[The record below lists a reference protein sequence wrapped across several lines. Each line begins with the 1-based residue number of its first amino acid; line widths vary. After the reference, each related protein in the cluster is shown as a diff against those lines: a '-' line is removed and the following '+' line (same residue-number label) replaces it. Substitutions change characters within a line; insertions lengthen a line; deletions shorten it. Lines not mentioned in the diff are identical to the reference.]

1 MVLRGPAGIGKTTLW
16 RGALERVVSVGG
28 EVLSAR
34 PSQGELS
41 LGYSGLR
48 DLLAP
53 VEDLWAPRLPRSL
66 RQALTTALML
76 TPGGRGYGQLAVC
89 RATQLALESV
99 VERLGPTVLAVDDL
113 QWLDSSS
120 TRALGYAL
128 RRLLP
133 VPLGVAVTLRAGL
146 EDPLGLLALDPIAW
160 VVDVPPMTQR
170 EAEDLATSH
179 ATGPLSSSRLDDV
192 WRLSGGNPLYVVE
205 LAGAPEGAEVPATLV
220 QALARRLAA
229 THPDARAA
237 IELAAVLG
245 PASPKTYRDLGF
257 TDALDAAVEDG
268 TLALS
273 GGEVRFVHPLLAWA
287 AYAGLPPGRRS
298 LLHAEAANRATS
310 VEDRA
315 IHLARGASEPSEVV
329 ASLLDTAAQSAWRRH
344 AVESAAAFAEH
355 AVRLTPSD
363 EPQSLG
369 RRLVDVAWWQSEWNA
384 SVATAAAHRALTLGV
399 RGRTRGRALYAL
411 METATAWPDYFRYSE
426 LARAE
431 PQLDPDLDA
440 MLRSESAWVACLAG
454 GDLGQGL
461 ADAECAL
468 DISRECDLEVQRGCL
483 ATAAMLSSLAG
494 APQAGERLR
503 DAVTFGGSAPRPANG
518 KHPGIMYA
526 FHLLYRG
533 LWEEAVVQL
542 DDQERQA
549 TIDGNDGLL
558 ALVNLSRAWV
568 EMTRGD
574 ATELDRR
581 LDALQERRR
590 STYCRDSWASLT
602 SLTQARRGDSRALA
616 SARLSGPISETTLVL
631 GPDGLENLV
640 QGVLLVSQGHFVPAA
655 EFFGRLADVIPGAGG
670 IRGQLLNYVSEA
682 VMAMVAARRADDAEA
697 LIRSLDKPT
706 RYEPLASALE
716 TLCRGLVAVGAG
728 RRGAVEMLA
737 DARGKAEAL
746 DARWLLAHA
755 TYAHAVALRRGGS
768 RRRAA
773 EAFEESARLYN
784 GMRATP
790 WAERAT
796 SQSRSSMP
804 APAPNGALTQSEAR
818 VAALVATGMRN
829 ADVAATL
836 FISTATVEAHLTR
849 VYRKLGVQSR
859 AGLAANLRDR
869 ESTDV

>member
-1 MVLRGPAGIGKTTLW
+1 MC
-16 RGALERVVSVGG
+16 
-28 EVLSAR
+28 
-34 PSQGELS
+34 
-41 LGYSGLR
+41 
-48 DLLAP
+48 
-53 VEDLWAPRLPRSL
+53 
-66 RQALTTALML
+66 QALRAALML
-76 TPGGRGYGQLAVC
+76 TPGGRGDGQLAVC
-89 RATQLALESV
+89 RATQLALECV
-99 VERLGPTVLAVDDL
+99 VDRLGPTVLAVDDV
-113 QWLDSSS
+113 QWLDISS

-133 VPLGVAVTLRAGL
+133 VPLGVAVTLLAGL
-146 EDPLGLLALDPIAW
+146 EDPLGLTALDPIAW
-160 VVDVPPMTQR
+160 VVEVRPLARR
-170 EAEDLATSH
+170 EAEDLAASH
-179 ATGPLSSSRLDDV
+179 AAGPLSSSRLDVV

-220 QALARRLAA
+220 EALARRLAA
-229 THPDARAA
+229 ARPQARAA
-237 IELAAVLG
+237 VELAAVLG
-245 PASPKTYRDLGF
+245 AAPPKTFRDLGL

-273 GGEVRFVHPLLAWA
+273 GGQVCFVHPLLAWA

-298 LLHAEAANRATS
+298 LLHAEAADRATS

-315 IHLARGASEPSEVV
+315 IHLARGASEPNEVV
-329 ASLLDTAAQSAWRRH
+329 ASLLDAAAQSAWRRH
-344 AVESAAAFAEH
+344 AVESAARFAEH

-363 EPQSLG
+363 EPQGLG

-384 SVATAAAHRALTLGV
+384 SVATATADRALALGV
-399 RGRTRGRALYAL
+399 QGRSRGRALYTL

-454 GDLGQGL
+454 GDLRQGL

-468 DISRECDLEVQRGCL
+468 QISRECDVEVQRGCL

-494 APQAGERLR
+494 MPHAEARLR
-503 DAVTFGGSAPRPANG
+503 EAVAFGGSAPRPANG

-533 LWEEAVVQL
+533 LWEESVVQL
-542 DDQERQA
+542 DDQEQQA
-549 TIDGNDGLL
+549 TQDGNDGLL
-558 ALVNLSRAWV
+558 ALVDLSRAWV
-568 EMTRGD
+568 EVTRGD

-590 STYCRDSWASLT
+590 STYCRDGWASLT

-616 SARLSGPISETTLVL
+616 SAALCGPISETTLVL
-631 GPDGLENLV
+631 GPDGLERLV
-640 QGVLLVSQGHFVPAA
+640 HGVLLVSRGQFVPAA
-655 EFFGRLADVIPGAGG
+655 EFFERLADGITGAGG
-670 IRGQLLNYVSEA
+670 IRGQLLNYVPEG
-682 VMAMVAARRADDAEA
+682 VMAMVAAGRADDAEA
-697 LIRSLDKPT
+697 LIRSIDKPT

-716 TLCRGLVAVGAG
+716 ALCRGLVAVGAG
-728 RRGAVEMLA
+728 RRDAVEMLA
-737 DARGKAEAL
+737 DARRKAEGL

-755 TYAHAVALRRGGS
+755 TYAHAFAMRRVGS

-773 EAFEESARLYN
+773 EAFEESAVLYN
-784 GMRATP
+784 DMRATP

-796 SQSRSSMP
+796 SQSRSSVP
-804 APAPNGALTQSEAR
+804 APSANGALTQSEAR
-818 VAALVATGMRN
+818 VAALVGTGMRN

-836 FISTATVEAHLTR
+836 FISVATVEAHLTR